1 VSVLDELEWQRALHV
16 GHSWGGDLAFRVTA
30 VNPKRLSGM
39 LAIGPLGIVG
49 DEGRHAF
56 EAEMD
61 ARTPNEGRARLH
73 ELEEKNKT
81 AKLSPDEHD
90 ECDAITWPACF
101 ADPENVMPRP
111 PMAIREQVFDG
122 LASEVNAGLEEVAAA
137 LGKERCHMASWPG
150 PRAHSMG
157 TGRSGQRGTIT

>member
-1 VSVLDELEWQRALHV
+1 
-16 GHSWGGDLAFRVTA
+16 
-30 VNPKRLSGM
+30 M
-39 LAIGPLGIVG
+39 LAIDPLGIVG
-49 DEGRHAF
+49 DGGRHAF

-61 ARTPNEGRARLH
+61 ARTAEGRWWRLH
-73 ELEEKNKT
+73 ELEEKNNKT

-111 PMAIREQVFDG
+111 PMAIREHVSDG
-122 LASEVNAGLEEVAAA
+122 LASEVNDGLEEVAAA

-150 PRAHSMG
+150 PRAHSHG
-157 TGRSGQRGTIT
+157 DRPLGPAWNYHLTPSSRSCRTLDTLSGRRHRDRCAPR